1 MSAAIKA
8 RIEYKGDSQGNVRLD
23 TEGLSL
29 INCRRCS
36 YLFIFVSYVTTQ

>member
-23 TEGLSL
+23 TEGLKPYKL
-29 INCRRCS
+29 P
-36 YLFIFVSYVTTQ
+36 